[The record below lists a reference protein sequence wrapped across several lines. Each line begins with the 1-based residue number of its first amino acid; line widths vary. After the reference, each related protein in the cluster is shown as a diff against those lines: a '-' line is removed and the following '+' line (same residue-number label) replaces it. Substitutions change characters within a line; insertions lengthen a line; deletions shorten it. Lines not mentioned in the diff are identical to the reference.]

1 MLSNDPIVR
10 VQVTASN
17 GAASAASFDT
27 GLILTPAGAASV
39 TETERLRVFNSAAD
53 MLTAGFSA
61 SDEAYTA
68 AVKYFS
74 ASPSPAQLLVSKYP
88 SGETPGA
95 ALDAVLERSA
105 SFYGIYLCV
114 HDASAMKAFAAHV
127 AELDGRFVYFYTVVD
142 TVANALLPSG
152 IFAGMKTAGNG
163 RALGLFAAANN
174 DAAAVMGL
182 AMGLTL
188 ARQDRAFALC
198 YKALNGVETTALTE
212 SEVSALKALN
222 ANVYVARGYTRTMLE
237 SGTVGN
243 GRRYDEVMYL
253 DRMTADLQEAAV
265 ALLAD
270 NAGKL
275 AQTDETSAVFINR
288 FTSILAGYAGMG
300 VLGTAVWRGAE
311 VGPLTAGD
319 MVENG
324 FLLWA
329 ESYDTQ
335 SDADRAA
342 HKAMPIHAALC
353 FAGSVESLV
362 IDIHVT
368 A

>member
-10 VQVTASN
+10 VQVTASS

-39 TETERLRVFNSAAD
+39 TEAERLQVFNSAAD

-74 ASPSPAQLLVSKYP
+74 ANPAPARVMVSKYA

-105 SFYGIYLCV
+105 AFYGIYLCV
-114 HDASAMKAFAAHV
+114 HDASAVKAFAAHV
-127 AELDGRFVYFYTVVD
+127 AALDGRFVYFYSVVD

-152 IFAGMKTAGNG
+152 IFAGMKTNG
-163 RALGLFAAANN
+163 RALGLYAAAAN

-182 AMGLTL
+182 AMGLSL

-212 SEVSALKALN
+212 SEVTALKALN

-311 VGPLTAGD
+311 VGPLTAGE

-368 A
+368 T